1 MRTHTMDIRIVP
13 PASWTRMARVLL
25 EAAAGL
31 SLLAAGVL
39 AAAVGMGLGHVC
51 IY

>member
-1 MRTHTMDIRIVP
+1 MDISTVRAV
-13 PASWTRMARVLL
+13 SWTRTARALL
-25 EAAAGL
+25 DAAAGL